1 MFTRKRK
8 AEDEKLDR
16 EETTPEG
23 SVPPPADEGVENR
36 DTLAA
41 ATDVED
47 APDPGDGELE
57 SKGAG
62 DGEDRAIDA
71 YRRRLFDAL
80 VAADGRVRDV
90 SAVEYTPELVDDP
103 DALAAKITSVIE
115 SRPEVGRNAAFGDVG
130 AGESGD
136 APAPDLIDVIRAAHD
151 AAY

>member
-23 SVPPPADEGVENR
+23 SVPPPGVEGVENL
-36 DTLAA
+36 DTP
-41 ATDVED
+41 EE
-47 APDPGDGELE
+47 GSGELE
-57 SKGAG
+57 SERAG
-62 DGEDRAIDA
+62 DNEDRAIDA

>member
-8 AEDEKLDR
+8 AEGGQLDR

-36 DTLAA
+36 DTLTA

-47 APDPGDGELE
+47 TQDGEPE
-57 SKGAG
+57 SAPAG
-62 DGEDRAIDA
+62 DNEDRAIDA